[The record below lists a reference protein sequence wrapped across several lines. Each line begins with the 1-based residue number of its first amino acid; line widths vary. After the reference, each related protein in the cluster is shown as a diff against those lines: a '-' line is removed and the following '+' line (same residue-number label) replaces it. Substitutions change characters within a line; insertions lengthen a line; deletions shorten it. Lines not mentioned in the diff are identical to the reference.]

1 MNNLTGSFI
10 IGYDFEDAETGVLFF
25 VRTRASE
32 VRTAIINAF
41 SGKDAR
47 SLLDILTTKQE
58 EKHGN
63 T

>member
-10 IGYDFEDAETGVLFF
+10 IGYDFEDAETGVL
-25 VRTRASE
+25 VVGTRASE
-32 VRTAIINAF
+32 VRTAIINSF
-41 SGKDAR
+41 SGKDAG

-58 EKHGN
+58 NKNGN

>member
-10 IGYDFEDAETGVLFF
+10 IGYDFEDAETGVL
-25 VRTRASE
+25 VVGTRASE
-32 VRTAIINAF
+32 GRTTIINAF

-47 SLLDILTTKQE
+47 ALLDILTTKQE
-58 EKHGN
+58 EQHGN

>member
-10 IGYDFEDAETGVLFF
+10 IGYDFEDTETGVLFF

-32 VRTAIINAF
+32 GRATIINAF

-47 SLLDILTTKQE
+47 ALLDILTTKQE
-58 EKHGN
+58 EKNGN